1 MADLRRRVAINT
13 VWLVFSFTEK
23 AKIADVPENGELV
36 CWMQEKQM
44 RFEKFGLAGTK
55 EFGLIE
61 EYEKLKGSRC
71 RPFNKI
77 IVDGDVFI
85 KEPVDAQGKSCLSG
99 SVHGM
104 KRQKEKGIE
113 ILPQIY
119 GTNPLKMEY
128 INGRNI
134 YECNLFL

>member
-1 MADLRRRVAINT
+1 MPQKDYIGISQTFPCRWSYRDGRFAEESSHKYGVAG
-13 VWLVFSFTEK
+13 FFFYGKSK
-23 AKIADVPENGELV
+23 DSGCAGKMENWSAGCRKSRCAL
-36 CWMQEKQM
+36 KNS
-44 RFEKFGLAGTK
+44 GLAGTK

-104 KRQKEKGIE
+104 KRQKK
-113 ILPQIY
+113 
-119 GTNPLKMEY
+119 KA
-128 INGRNI
+128 
-134 YECNLFL
+134 